1 MLLMILKI
9 FTSLEQT
16 KFDLKFILSDFTANN
31 YVAILR
37 ILLTWCLVLIVLL
50 ALLSVV
56 TLFLLNTDSVP
67 FCS

>member
-1 MLLMILKI
+1 MIVTIL
-9 FTSLEQT
+9 TSLKQT
-16 KFDLKFILSDFTANN
+16 KFDLNFIFSYFAANN

-56 TLFLLNTDSVP
+56 TLFLLNTDSEPVC
-67 FCS
+67 FY